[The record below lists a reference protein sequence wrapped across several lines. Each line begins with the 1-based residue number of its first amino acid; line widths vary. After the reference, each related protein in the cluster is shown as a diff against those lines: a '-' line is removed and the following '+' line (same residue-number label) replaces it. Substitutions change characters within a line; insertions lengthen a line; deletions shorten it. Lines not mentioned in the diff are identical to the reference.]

1 MDLKSIQEKLN
12 SEFKSAE
19 RKLVFWFDDNGE
31 FESEIDN
38 INLENAKIYRLE
50 KDNFF
55 YTKYFLEMEDVE
67 TNYLIYAN
75 FPKPEDRK
83 NHLADIILY
92 SKVFYADKISLV
104 MLDLEIPDQYKET
117 IKKYTKFFSYNK
129 YIDPFSNLNI
139 ESYNDEAIEI
149 GILSVLCGIKTPNLD
164 EVLRELII
172 SEDVIENK
180 YISNFDRIG
189 VLSRFWSLC
198 EKYYGYNDENP
209 TLEKLIVTLLV
220 TYTEH
225 NFKEVLPK
233 SWSKFISS
241 KKNDIAVFVSNFM
254 NNTVYKDNYLA
265 LSESLGKKLKVKE
278 LMSKY
283 EIESYIDCDTFPIL
297 DELIIQRVL
306 EWIKSESVN
315 QQGLVVK
322 IEEVINSRLKSYFSS
337 LYHNEYKC
345 LEAAITLID
354 KLQLMKTSEEIIK
367 QYTEK
372 LFIID
377 TCYRKFYYYFNQI
390 EENTAFLELRENIEK
405 IYTNSYLLKLSVAWG
420 EKLSEYEEISEI
432 SGSKQYDFYKSFV
445 DTESQ
450 KECTVVIISDALRY
464 ECAVEL
470 SKILND
476 SVKYNSS
483 ITHMISCIPSYTRL
497 GMAALLPHKEITY
510 NESYDVLVDGM
521 PCISTE
527 QRQSILECYNKNA
540 IACTYNEIINLSR
553 DGIRKLLMGKELVYV
568 YHNQIDA
575 RGDNTSTENEVFT
588 ACEETFNEIIKLAR
602 KLTVD
607 KSITNYIITSDH
619 GFIYKNDKI
628 DESDKVTMPK
638 IKDAMQNKRFIITKE
653 DIAAEGTLKFSLD
666 YLSKDNI
673 DKFAIIPRGVDIFK
687 IGGGGQNYVHG
698 GASLQEIII
707 PVIKLKTSRSKKETD
722 YVEIALVSLNR
733 RITNLTTYL
742 DFMQNENVSD
752 SLLPV
757 VARLY
762 FINELGEKISNENII
777 YADVKNEIPEKRMF
791 KEKFT
796 FRNRKYSKSEKYY
809 LLMIDDKTEVE
820 IGRYEFTIDIAFA
833 DDFGFG
839 V

>member
-12 SEFKSAE
+12 SEFKGTE

-31 FESEIDN
+31 FESEIVS
-38 INLENAKIYRLE
+38 INLENAKVHRLE
-50 KDNFF
+50 KDNIF
-55 YTKYFLEMEDVE
+55 YTKYFLEMEDKE
-67 TNYLIYAN
+67 TNYLIYAS

-92 SKVFYADKISLV
+92 SKLFYADKISLV

-117 IKKYTKFFSYNK
+117 IKKYSKFFSYNK
-129 YIDPFSNLNI
+129 YIDPFSKLNI
-139 ESYNDEAIEI
+139 ESYNEETIEI
-149 GILSVLCGIKTPNLD
+149 GMLSVLCSIKISNLD
-164 EVLRELII
+164 EVLRTLII
-172 SEDVIENK
+172 SGDLIENK
-180 YISNFDRIG
+180 YLSNFDRIG
-189 VLSRFWSLC
+189 ISPRFWSLC
-198 EKYYGYNDENP
+198 EKYYGYSDENP

-220 TYTEH
+220 TYTGY
-225 NFKEVLPK
+225 NFKGELPK
-233 SWSKFISS
+233 AWSKFISP

-254 NNTVYKDNYLA
+254 NNTIYKDHYLA
-265 LSESLGKKLKVKE
+265 LAESLSKKLKVKE
-278 LMSKY
+278 LISKH

-297 DELIIQRVL
+297 DELIIKRVL
-306 EWIKSESVN
+306 EWIRSESVN

-322 IEEVINSRLKSYFSS
+322 IEEVINSRLKSYFAS
-337 LYHNEYKC
+337 LFYKEYKC

-354 KLQLMKTSEEIIK
+354 KLEVVKTSGEIIK
-367 QYTEK
+367 QYTEQ

-405 IYTNSYLLKLSVAWG
+405 IYSNSYLLKLSVAWG
-420 EKLSEYEEISEI
+420 EKLSEYKDISEI
-432 SGSKQYDFYKSFV
+432 PGSKQYDFYKSFV
-445 DTESQ
+445 STSSQ

-470 SKILND
+470 NKILNE
-476 SVKYNSS
+476 SIKYNSS
-483 ITHMISCIPSYTRL
+483 ITHMISCVPSYTRL
-497 GMAALLPHKEITY
+497 GMAALLPHDEITY

-527 QRQSILECYNKNA
+527 QRQNILEAHNKNA
-540 IACTYNEIINLSR
+540 IACTYNDIINLDR
-553 DGIRKLLMGKELVYV
+553 EGVRKLLMGKDLVYV

-588 ACEETFNEIIKLAR
+588 ACEETFNEIIKLAK

-607 KSITNYIITSDH
+607 RSITNYIITSDH
-619 GFIYKNDKI
+619 GFIYKQDKI

-653 DIAAEGTLKFSLD
+653 DIAVEGTLKFSLD
-666 YLSKDNI
+666 YLSKYNG
-673 DKFAIIPRGVDIFK
+673 DKFAIVPRGVDIFK
-687 IGGGGQNYVHG
+687 VGGGGQNYVHG
-698 GASLQEIII
+698 GASLQEIIV
-707 PVIKLKTSRSKKETD
+707 PVIKLKTSRSKKEAY
-722 YVEIALVSLNR
+722 YVELALVSLNR
-733 RITNLTTYL
+733 RVTNLTTYL

-777 YADVKNEIPEKRMF
+777 YADIKDELPEKRMF

-796 FRNRKYSKSEKYY
+796 FRNRKYSKNENYY

-820 IGRYEFTIDIAFA
+820 ISRYEFTIDIAFA